1 MDENR
6 ISWLL
11 SRLEHCALNNQRC
24 DITLFSSKPK
34 IDVKISPRFSY
45 ALMYGGGARA
55 LKPLLEKLE
64 LSDGSHINALDIWTI
79 NPMPSEG
86 LTQEDLSS
94 VDLAEGDQEVPNTG
108 RTMREIIRETYKCEN
123 EAETEHY
130 LRRFLAS

>member
-6 ISWLL
+6 MSWLL
-11 SRLEHCALNNQRC
+11 SRLEHCALSNQRC

-34 IDVKISPRFSY
+34 IDVKMSPRFSY
-45 ALMYGGGARA
+45 ALMYGGGAKA

-64 LSDGSHINALDIWTI
+64 LSDGSYINALDIWTI
-79 NPMPSEG
+79 NPMPNDG